1 MAVLPL
7 VVTPGASLALLTRH
21 VGAGG
26 RRQAIPVIAGTVG
39 GLYVHGALAL
49 VGLSALIARSSQA
62 YTTLRLLGAA
72 YLVALAVWTW
82 RSAAPR
88 PHIRPHAPPDP
99 RPPTMRPARSLPRRL
114 SRPLGSSAWAQAL
127 LGNVL
132 NPKAAAIYLTLVP
145 QFLDPHRSFAG
156 QLVLL
161 VSVHATL
168 IAGWLLLWTALIT
181 GARRLMDSPRTRTA
195 IARVSAL
202 VLLTLG
208 IRSAASR

>member
-1 MAVLPL
+1 MAAVGFAMAVLPL
-7 VVTPGASLALLTRH
+7 VVTPGASLVLLTRH

-26 RRQAIPVIAGTVG
+26 RRQAVPVIAGTVG

-49 VGLSALIARSSQA
+49 AGLSALIARSSQA
-62 YTTLRLLGAA
+62 YTALRLLGAA

-82 RSAAPR
+82 RSAIPR
-88 PHIRPHAPPDP
+88 PSAA
-99 RPPTMRPARSLPRRL
+99 RPARSFPRRP

-132 NPKAAAIYLTLVP
+132 NPKAAAVYLTLVP

-161 VSVHATL
+161 VSVHAAL
-168 IAGWLLLWTALIT
+168 IAGWLLLWTALLT
-181 GARRLMDSPRTRTA
+181 GARRLLDSPRVRTA
-195 IARVSAL
+195 IARASAL
-202 VLLTLG
+202 ALLTLG
-208 IRSAASR
+208 IRSAASL